1 MSVRE
6 SISSLRIQLADRRA
20 ERARRRELEAL
31 LDDPALSP
39 SSRQEMNAILA
50 HAQSELAV
58 PAQRTAS
65 TSGPLRSEV
74 AVSR

>member
-20 ERARRRELEAL
+20 ERARLRELEAL

-39 SSRQEMNAILA
+39 SSRQ
-50 HAQSELAV
+50 
-58 PAQRTAS
+58 
-65 TSGPLRSEV
+65 
-74 AVSR
+74 